1 MQDHIVQGI
10 SPSNTKIDLFDYW
23 LVEQGTAD
31 NADPSDFQSKGI
43 NKDHYLKFSSS
54 SYGSENGIYGD
65 QKNPSINAWTGKS
78 TEGKGKAGY
87 SDVKGLL
94 QLDENGYYYYDS
106 QKNFAEFNKESNAF
120 TLYDAPGVTANTN
133 YVADDQK
140 GQFFPFDTAGEIFK
154 EQAGYDLSV
163 LGR

>member
-54 SYGSENGIYGD
+54 SLWKRKRNLRRSE
-65 QKNPSINAWTGKS
+65 KS
-78 TEGKGKAGY
+78 QYQCMDRKEHRGKGKRRSICEISEKYVVERYEHG
-87 SDVKGLL
+87 
-94 QLDENGYYYYDS
+94 
-106 QKNFAEFNKESNAF
+106 KNAVGKRRACFE
-120 TLYDAPGVTANTN
+120 
-133 YVADDQK
+133 
-140 GQFFPFDTAGEIFK
+140 
-154 EQAGYDLSV
+154 
-163 LGR
+163 

>member
-1 MQDHIVQGI
+1 MQDHIIQGI

-31 NADPSDFQSKGI
+31 NADPSDFQNKGI

-78 TEGKGKAGY
+78 TEGKG
-87 SDVKGLL
+87 
-94 QLDENGYYYYDS
+94 NGG
-106 QKNFAEFNKESNAF
+106 
-120 TLYDAPGVTANTN
+120 P
-133 YVADDQK
+133 
-140 GQFFPFDTAGEIFK
+140 
-154 EQAGYDLSV
+154 
-163 LGR
+163 